1 MSFTVK
7 NSELTNEAVTMMNE
21 LMDTDINASA
31 AFKLSRILKSISS
44 IVEDKA
50 KVEKKI
56 YNRYVQKDEDGKPVH
71 PKDKDGNDIKESV
84 SITDMEGFTKEMQDL
99 MNLENEISYEKIEFD
114 SLGIENAKFKIK
126 DLIKLDFLFA

>member
-7 NSELTNEAVTMMNE
+7 NSELTNDAVSMMNE

-56 YNRYVQKDEDGKPVH
+56 YNRYIQKDENGKPVH
-71 PKDKDGNDIKESV
+71 PKDKEGNEIKESV
-84 SITDMEGFTKEMQDL
+84 SITDMEGFTKEMQEL
-99 MNLENEISYEKIEFD
+99 MSLENEIPYDKIDFEA
-114 SLGIENAKFKIK
+114 LGMKTAKIK
-126 DLIKLDFLFA
+126 DIIKLDFLFA

>member
-7 NSELTNEAVTMMNE
+7 NSELTNDAVTMMNE
-21 LMDTDINASA
+21 LMDTDINAIA

-56 YNRYVQKDEDGKPVH
+56 YNRYIQKDEDGKPVH
-71 PKDKDGNDIKESV
+71 PKDKDGNEIKESV
-84 SITDMEGFTKEMQDL
+84 SITDMEGFTKEMQEL
-99 MNLENEISYEKIEFD
+99 MNLQNEIPYDKIDFGA
-114 SLGIENAKFKIK
+114 LGMKTAKIK
-126 DLIKLDFLFA
+126 DIIKLDFLFA